1 MNRIIVLN
9 NIERDLAVAGGTA
22 RYNQNKDNDI
32 PGDKGLKGDI
42 RGMAGEIAVCKFY
55 NKYPDLRIGPN
66 KLGHDLTLGELRVDV
81 KTTKYVTGYLDVSL
95 KHKPT
100 SNFIYILVTAEDPHY
115 KMVGWQWSDY
125 VIQEANYRDGSYKT
139 EQDTLRH
146 MDELNS
152 DFKKR
157 RW

>member
-1 MNRIIVLN
+1 MNRITLN
-9 NIERDLAVAGGTA
+9 SLERNLAAATGEA
-22 RYNQNKDNDI
+22 RYNQNVDNKI
-32 PGDKGLKGDI
+32 PGHHKISHDV

-95 KHKPT
+95 KHKPI
-100 SNFIYILVTAEDPHY
+100 SNFLYILVTEEDPYY
-115 KMVGWQWSDY
+115 KMVGWQWSEY
-125 VIQEANYRDGSYKT
+125 VIQEANIRDGSYKI

-152 DFKKR
+152 DFKER
-157 RW
+157 R

>member
-1 MNRIIVLN
+1 MNIVTLN
-9 NIERDLAVAGGTA
+9 SLERNLAAATGEA
-22 RYNQNKDNDI
+22 RYNQNVDNKI
-32 PGDKGLKGDI
+32 PGHHKISHDV

-95 KHKPT
+95 KHKPI
-100 SNFIYILVTAEDPHY
+100 SNFLYILVTEEDPYY
-115 KMVGWQWSDY
+115 KMVGWQWSEY
-125 VIQEANYRDGSYKT
+125 VIQEANIRDGSYKI

-152 DFKKR
+152 DFKER
-157 RW
+157 R

>member
-1 MNRIIVLN
+1 MNIVTLN
-9 NIERDLAVAGGTA
+9 SLERNLAAATGEA
-22 RYNQNKDNDI
+22 RYNQNVDNKI
-32 PGDKGLKGDI
+32 PGHHKISHDV

-55 NKYPDLRIGPN
+55 NKFPDLRIGPN

-100 SNFIYILVTAEDPHY
+100 SNFIYILVTEEDPHY